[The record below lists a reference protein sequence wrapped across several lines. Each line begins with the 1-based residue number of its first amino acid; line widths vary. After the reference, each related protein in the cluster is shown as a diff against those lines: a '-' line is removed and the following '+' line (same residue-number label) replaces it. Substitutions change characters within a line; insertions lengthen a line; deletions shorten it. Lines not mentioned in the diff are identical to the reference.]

1 MKLYKTTITP
11 LSTFATSLQGD
22 TVFGQLCWVIRYV
35 FGKDRLEELLSSYD
49 KEPFMVVSDAFA
61 KGYLPKPHMPSHL
74 LNENSDEK
82 KQNRKKIWLK
92 VDELQNGEFQKAK
105 TSKDI
110 DYTISQEAVIKNS
123 INYKSFHTGDG
134 FDPFSEDEIAISD
147 SDIYILL
154 DEERFSLK
162 ELNQA
167 FKFLSQWGYGKNT
180 TIGKGRFEFDSFE
193 EFKLDKNSSTT
204 FMGLSSASL
213 QNLKLKDAFYNP
225 ITKFG
230 KHGGELSTKSAFK
243 KPLLL
248 AKSGFVVVYEEKQE
262 LQYIGQTIKGHS
274 NHSETVHQGY
284 SIVVPIMELNL

>member
-11 LSTFATSLQGD
+11 LSTFATPLQGD
-22 TVFGQLCWVIRYV
+22 TIFGQLCWAIRYS
-35 FGKDRLEELLSSYD
+35 FGNSRLEKLLSSYD

-61 KGYLPKPHMPSHL
+61 KGCLPKPHMPSHL

-110 DYTISQEAVIKNS
+110 NYIIHQGAVIKNS

-134 FDPFSEDEIAISD
+134 FDPFSEDEIAISK

-154 DEERFSLK
+154 DEKQFSLE

-167 FKFLSQWGYGKNT
+167 FKLLSQWGYGKNT

-204 FMGLSSASL
+204 FMGLSNASL
-213 QNLKLKDAFYNP
+213 QNLKLKDVFYNP

-230 KHGGELSTKSAFK
+230 KHGGALATKSAFK

-262 LQYIGQTIKGHS
+262 LQYIGQAIKGHS
-274 NHSETVHQGY
+274 KHNETVHQGY
-284 SIVVPIMELNL
+284 SIVVPIKELNL